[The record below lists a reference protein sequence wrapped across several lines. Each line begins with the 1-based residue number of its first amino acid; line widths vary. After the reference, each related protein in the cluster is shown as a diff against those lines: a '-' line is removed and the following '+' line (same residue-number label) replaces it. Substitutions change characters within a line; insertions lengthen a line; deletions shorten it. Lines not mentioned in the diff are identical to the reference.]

1 MVLATSIKNVPLSI
15 AKETG
20 DCQWTMQ
27 SPLPIFKPVSMA
39 RRMEYTHWLDL
50 DHGLAR
56 EHFLEIIKVL
66 STEDKWILEKQKQV
80 LLRVNL

>member
-39 RRMEYTHWLDL
+39 RGMEYTHWLDL